1 MTADLIYNKL
11 ADHFT
16 SGNIRKL
23 EQLLGFTNGAI
34 GKAIAR
40 KSIIRPETQALI
52 LHTFP
57 TINKYWLQTGEG
69 EMFSKKLEKSKEDGT
84 TLDNNDKTRNDMYI
98 NSTTY
103 HLPAQV
109 IYDTVNNMIKNK
121 EITVARLSEETRIP
135 QQRMY
140 KWFSDNSVSKPVKA
154 QDLETLQAFL
164 QKHNA
169 IKQLSFPNE
178 SKQPELFPT
187 PVTKSDPI
195 PASKYIAMLE
205 QHYEDMKATKNDLQH
220 TKDELLHQQT
230 NSIAA
235 INTLSE
241 RNSLFENTLGAIKDI
256 LAELKSFRASS
267 DESLGL
273 LQNVGTTLIENQRRH
288 MKKDGVNPFPYPEG
302 EALDVADP
310 ASLKVASTSD
320 SK

>member
-23 EQLLGFTNGAI
+23 EELLGFTNGTI

-40 KSIIRPETQALI
+40 KSIIRPKTQALI

-57 TINKYWLQTGEG
+57 AINKYWLQTGEG

-84 TLDNNDKTRNDMYI
+84 TLANNDKTRNDMYI

-103 HLPAQV
+103 HLPAQL

-169 IKQLSFPNE
+169 IKQLSFPSE
-178 SKQPELFPT
+178 SNQPESFPT
-187 PVTKSDPI
+187 PETKEEII

-205 QHYEDMKATKNDLQH
+205 HINAHLEQVNNRLLASQEKEADNHAAFVQAHNKVVDTNASMSQKLDTMFANLDKSNLHFSRITENLT
-220 TKDELLHQQT
+220 ELM
-230 NSIAA
+230 
-235 INTLSE
+235 
-241 RNSLFENTLGAIKDI
+241 EN
-256 LAELKSFRASS
+256 
-267 DESLGL
+267 
-273 LQNVGTTLIENQRRH
+273 
-288 MKKDGVNPFPYPEG
+288 
-302 EALDVADP
+302 VADRLGIP
-310 ASLKVASTSD
+310 YMPDQPETVSVSAASAERAD